1 MKCPYDLEK
10 DTVDGLVNELQKAI
24 DLNEEES
31 KIVKVKLNESI
42 SKYISSQSFSLRN
55 SVTTMSSFSS
65 EQIKQKSK
73 YDEFISQ
80 FNSLSSQVKIF
91 LESET
96 VSKLNS
102 FSSNSTSTSL
112 PSDIQFLLEDYK
124 QKEKNLKKLI
134 PNTFKQV

>member
-73 YDEFISQ
+73 F
-80 FNSLSSQVKIF
+80 
-91 LESET
+91 
-96 VSKLNS
+96 
-102 FSSNSTSTSL
+102 
-112 PSDIQFLLEDYK
+112 
-124 QKEKNLKKLI
+124 KE
-134 PNTFKQV
+134 V

>member
-1 MKCPYDLEK
+1 MLKCPYDLEK

-42 SKYISSQSFSLRN
+42 SKYISTQSFSLRN
-55 SVTTMSSFSS
+55 SITTMSSFSS
-65 EQIKQKSK
+65 DQTKKSK

-80 FNSLSSQVKIF
+80 FNSLSSQVKSF

-96 VSKLNS
+96 VTKLNS
-102 FSSNSTSTSL
+102 FSSNSSNTPL
-112 PSDIQFLLEDYK
+112 PSDLQFLLEDFQ
-124 QKEKNLKKLI
+124 QKEKILKKLI